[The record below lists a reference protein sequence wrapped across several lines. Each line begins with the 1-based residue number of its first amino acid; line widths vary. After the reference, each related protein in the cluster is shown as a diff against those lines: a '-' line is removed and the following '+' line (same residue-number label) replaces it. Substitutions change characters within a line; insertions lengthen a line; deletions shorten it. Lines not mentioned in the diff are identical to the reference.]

1 MEYDK
6 RKYTVWCKIK
16 DEVELVYKNT
26 NCHSANIKIHSWY
39 RSTEVERSQSWIFET
54 LCYLCNVTFPPI
66 QTSMS
71 SVKKLKLS
79 LPRATD
85 DAGRLLVV
93 AEYIFKMINIIR
105 CNITLF
111 LKKNEINVEIF
122 TNLLLLNE
130 SKTIT

>member
-1 MEYDK
+1 
-6 RKYTVWCKIK
+6 
-16 DEVELVYKNT
+16 
-26 NCHSANIKIHSWY
+26 
-39 RSTEVERSQSWIFET
+39 
-54 LCYLCNVTFPPI
+54 
-66 QTSMS
+66 MS

-79 LPRATD
+79 LPQATD